1 MNSPSQR
8 IFSVQFDFPYKYI
21 SDTVIGLEGFELYLE
36 EHIGDPLCGL
46 KWPAIDG
53 FGDMWLVE

>member
-1 MNSPSQR
+1 MTTNIQIKIKLSLEIMNSPSQR

-36 EHIGDPLCGL
+36 EHIIH
-46 KWPAIDG
+46 W
-53 FGDMWLVE
+53 